1 MASWGCAQLIDLPC
15 STWAT
20 VFWGGCTTVIK
31 VRSGDILFCYLVFF
45 FFRKLSAGCFPNKT
59 ILVFNATPFKS
70 ACVTEFASYVK
81 VKSHFRG
88 AQWPPGLRVST
99 QCLLWQCFL
108 SDFLWCLLSMS
119 WPGLP
124 RAFSFLLQTSQLSDL
139 LWKIRCS
146 YMSYLD
152 MLDVSWV

>member
-1 MASWGCAQLIDLPC
+1 MHSSLTCHAVPEPLFSEVVVPQSWKLGVEISC
-15 STWAT
+15 S
-20 VFWGGCTTVIK
+20 VIW
-31 VRSGDILFCYLVFF
+31 SFF
-45 FFRKLSAGCFPNKT
+45 LCRKLSAGCFPNKT
-59 ILVFNATPFKS
+59 ILVFSAASFKS

-88 AQWPPGLRVST
+88 AQRPPGLRVSI
-99 QCLLWQCFL
+99 QGLLWQCFL
-108 SDFLWCLLSMS
+108 LGFLWCVLSVS

-152 MLDVSWV
+152 VLDVSWV